1 MLFLTHSQVQR
12 IDYAK
17 ITGVGMHA
25 ATCNIYWVFGDR
37 KRFYTCFNPGGQN
50 LPYTLFFEL
59 QGGCILMNGCDDYK
73 LEERVAMY
81 LEARDRLIEADFALH
96 TDLEA
101 VRTLAHMRLM
111 PDPDAHRLLEPPQ
124 QPIDGCDCGCVT
136 RGGRNLF
143 HDE

>member
-1 MLFLTHSQVQR
+1 MSFLTHSQVQR

-50 LPYTLFFEL
+50 LPYTLFFDL
-59 QGGCILMNGCDDYK
+59 QGGCILMNGCDDYT

-96 TDLEA
+96 T
-101 VRTLAHMRLM
+101 RL
-111 PDPDAHRLLEPPQ
+111 
-124 QPIDGCDCGCVT
+124 
-136 RGGRNLF
+136 GGRQDSRAHEINAGARRAQTVGAAAAA
-143 HDE
+143 H